1 MAETKDKEESPLLQL
16 KNLDASYG
24 FLQILW
30 GVSLF
35 VDEGESVGLVGPNGA
50 GKTTTLRTIAG
61 LLTPTGGE
69 VSFKGQSMNHV
80 PAHQTTRKGIS
91 YISEDLNLFVD
102 MSVREN
108 LLMGAYIVRDR
119 EKQLETLDFV
129 YQLFPRLKERESQL
143 AGTMSGGE
151 RKMLAIA
158 RGMMSSPQ
166 LLLVD
171 EPSLGLAPHL
181 VTDVFNSLQ
190 KLQEAGVTILL
201 VEQRVNATLEITD
214 RAYVLEHGRI
224 VMQGP
229 SSELVQNEH
238 VKQAYLGI

>member
-1 MAETKDKEESPLLQL
+1 MLQL
-16 KNLDASYG
+16 KDVNASYD

-30 GVSLF
+30 DVSLRVDDGEF
-35 VDEGESVGLVGPNGA
+35 VALVGPNGA

-61 LLTPTGGE
+61 LLSPKGGE
-69 VSFKGQSMNHV
+69 ILFKNKSIGGM
-80 PAHQTTRKGIS
+80 PAHLVSRMGLS
-91 YISEDLNLFVD
+91 YVSEGLNLFTN

-108 LLMGAYIVRDR
+108 LLLGAYAIRDK
-119 EKQLETLDFV
+119 EQQLKTLDFV
-129 YQLFPRLKERESQL
+129 YGLFPRLKEREKQL

-158 RGMMSSPQ
+158 RGMMSNPE

-181 VTDVFNSLQ
+181 VQDVFRALLELRNR
-190 KLQEAGVTILL
+190 GVTILL
-201 VEQRVNATLEITD
+201 VEQNVNATLAITD

-224 VMQGP
+224 AMEGP
-229 SSELVQNEH
+229 SSELKANKH
-238 VKQAYLGI
+238 VRNAYLGL

>member
-1 MAETKDKEESPLLQL
+1 MLEL
-16 KNLDASYG
+16 KNVNANYD

-30 GVSLF
+30 DISLHVDDGEF
-35 VDEGESVGLVGPNGA
+35 VALVGPNGA

-61 LLTPTGGE
+61 LLQPKSGE
-69 VSFKGQSMNHV
+69 ILFQGQSITQR
-80 PAHQTTRKGIS
+80 PAHAVTRMGIS
-91 YISEDLNLFVD
+91 YISEDLNLFTG

-108 LLMGAYIVRDR
+108 LLLGAYIVRD
-119 EKQLETLDFV
+119 KNQQLETLEFIYD
-129 YQLFPRLKERESQL
+129 LFPRLQEREKQL

-158 RGMMSSPQ
+158 RGMMSIPK

-181 VTDVFNSLQ
+181 THDVFRALLELRQ
-190 KLQEAGVTILL
+190 RGVTILL
-201 VEQRVNATLEITD
+201 VEQNVNATLEITD

-224 VMQGP
+224 AMEGP
-229 SSELVQNEH
+229 SKELKRDEH
-238 VKQAYLGI
+238 VRSAYLGI

>member
-1 MAETKDKEESPLLQL
+1 MLEL

-24 FLQILW
+24 FLQVLW
-30 GVSLF
+30 DVSLH
-35 VDEGESVGLVGPNGA
+35 VDQGEFVGLIGPNGA
-50 GKTTTLRTIAG
+50 GKSTTLKTIAG
-61 LLTPTGGE
+61 LLTPKGGE
-69 VSFKGQSMNHV
+69 VLFKGRKMNKV
-80 PAHQTTRKGIS
+80 PPHRTTQMGIS

-108 LLMGAYIVRDR
+108 LLMGAYTVKDPA
-119 EKQLETLDFV
+119 KQLETLDFV
-129 YQLFPRLKERESQL
+129 FELFPRLEERKGQR

-158 RGMMSSPQ
+158 RGMMSNPE

-181 VTDVFNSLQ
+181 VTDVFNSLNR
-190 KLQEAGVTILL
+190 LQETGVTLLL

-214 RAYVLEHGRI
+214 RAYVLEQGKV
-224 VMQGP
+224 VMEGP
-229 SSELVQNEH
+229 SSELIENEH
-238 VKQAYLGI
+238 IKDAYLGI